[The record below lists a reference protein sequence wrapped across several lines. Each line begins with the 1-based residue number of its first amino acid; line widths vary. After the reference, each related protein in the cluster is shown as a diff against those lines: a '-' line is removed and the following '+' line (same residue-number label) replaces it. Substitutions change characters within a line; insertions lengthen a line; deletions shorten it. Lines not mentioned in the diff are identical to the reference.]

1 MAEKKRLQVFF
12 WGRVQGVG
20 FRATADRMAEEFEV
34 SGFVRNLP
42 DGRVELIAEGEE
54 IELEK
59 FLQKIRKSFLSR
71 YVDGLEVHWLE
82 AVGEFEKFEIG
93 Y

>member
-1 MAEKKRLQVFF
+1 MSQKRVQAFF

-20 FRATADRMAEEFEV
+20 FRATTDRLAEEFV
-34 SGFVRNLP
+34 VTGVIKNLP
-42 DGRVELIAEGEE
+42 DGRVQLIAEGEE
-54 IELEK
+54 SELEK

-71 YVDGLEVHWLE
+71 YIEGVEVHWLE
-82 AVGEFEKFEIG
+82 ASLEFQKFAIG